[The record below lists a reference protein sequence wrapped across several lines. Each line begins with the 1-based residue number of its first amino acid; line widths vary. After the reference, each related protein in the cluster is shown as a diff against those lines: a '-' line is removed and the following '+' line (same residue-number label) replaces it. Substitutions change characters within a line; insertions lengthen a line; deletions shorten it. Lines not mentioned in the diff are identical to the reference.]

1 MKIKV
6 ILILFIFFTSIS
18 LKAQNVDSSLTEYI
32 NSAIKISPKLGLLKT
47 KKLISASKIE
57 QVSNL
62 PDPILSLG
70 ITNLPVN
77 SFSFSQEPMTAKII
91 GLSQAVPFPGKL
103 SQAAKVNQIDI
114 DINQQEIDDA
124 LNEIAND
131 LRKAYYDLI
140 LSRESIRIS
149 LKSKN
154 LLEHIADIVRA
165 MYSVSKASQQ
175 NLIQVEVA
183 LTKIQEKI
191 EELKGK
197 ENSSLAIINSYLLR
211 EPFANIQTDS
221 IHEIKYDSLNFN
233 QIKSNALE
241 NRPFLKGISLAK
253 EKSIL
258 MEELSK
264 YDKYPNF
271 NFSIQYSQRDELANS
286 SMPQN
291 DFLSFIVGISLPLNY
306 GGKTSAKIEEARLS
320 QKMYENQYQT
330 SIQLIDQY
338 IGTSISKINE
348 LQKREKLIKQGL
360 LPQAEQS
367 LKSALINYQVGDS
380 DFINVLDSQN
390 KLYEIE
396 ITLYSIRINYL
407 KELSQIEF
415 LTGTNVSQ
423 KLK

>member
-1 MKIKV
+1 MKKKE
-6 ILILFIFFTSIS
+6 LLLLFLFFTSIS
-18 LKAQNVDSSLTEYI
+18 LTAQSADSLLNKYI
-32 NSAIKISPKLGLLKT
+32 DSAIKLSPKINFLQT
-47 KKLISASKIE
+47 KKSISETKIA

-62 PDPILSLG
+62 PDPMLSLG
-70 ITNLPVN
+70 IANLPVN
-77 SFSFSQEPMTAKII
+77 SFSLSQEPMTAKII

-103 SQAAKVNQIDI
+103 SQASKVNQIDV

-124 LNEIAND
+124 INEITND
-131 LRKAYYDLI
+131 VRKAYYDLI
-140 LSRESIRIS
+140 LSRESITIS
-149 LKSKN
+149 LKSKK
-154 LLEHIADIVRA
+154 LLEHIADIIRA
-165 MYSVSKASQQ
+165 KYSVSKASQQ

-197 ENSSLAIINSYLLR
+197 ENSSLAIINSYLFK
-211 EPFANIQTDS
+211 EPFENIQTDS
-221 IHEIKYDSLNFN
+221 IPEIKGDSLNFN
-233 QIKSNALE
+233 EIKSSALK

-258 MEELSK
+258 MEDLSK
-264 YDKYPNF
+264 YDNYPNF
-271 NFSIQYSQRDELANS
+271 NFSVQYSQRDELANS

-291 DFLSFIVGISLPLNY
+291 DFFSFIVGISLPLNY

-320 QKMYENQYQT
+320 QLMYENQYQT
-330 SIQLIDQY
+330 SIQLIDRY

-348 LQKREKLIKQGL
+348 LQKREELIKEGL

-380 DFINVLDSQN
+380 DFINVLDAEN

-396 ITLYSIRINYL
+396 LNLYSIRINYL

-415 LTGTNVSQ
+415 LTGTNVS
-423 KLK
+423 KILK